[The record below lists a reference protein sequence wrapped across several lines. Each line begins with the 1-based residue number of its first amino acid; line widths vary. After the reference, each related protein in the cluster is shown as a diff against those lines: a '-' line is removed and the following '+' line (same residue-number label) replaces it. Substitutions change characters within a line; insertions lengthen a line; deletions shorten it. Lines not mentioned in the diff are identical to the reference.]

1 LLEEIVMVE
10 ERQGEVTMKG
20 NPLTLLGPRIEA
32 NEDAP
37 EFTALKDL
45 RTAVK
50 LSDTNGR
57 VRVLLSVP
65 SLDTPVCSLEAKRF
79 SQEAA
84 NLGSDIVVQVISVDT
99 PFAMTR
105 WCGAEGVDNIQ
116 TLSDFRDRDFGKK
129 YGVEIKDLGI
139 YARAA
144 FVVDKQGV
152 VVYSEYVPEVAQ
164 EPNYDGIL
172 DAARAAV

>member
-1 LLEEIVMVE
+1 MVE
-10 ERQGEVTMKG
+10 ERTGEVTMKG

-37 EFTALKDL
+37 DFTALKDL
-45 RTAVK
+45 MTPVRLGDSAGK
-50 LSDTNGR
+50 

-65 SLDTPVCSLEAKRF
+65 SLDTPVCSMEAKRF
-79 SQEAA
+79 NDEAA
-84 NLGSDIVVQVISVDT
+84 SLGQDVLVQVISVDT
-99 PFAMTR
+99 PFAMSR
-105 WCGAEGVDNIQ
+105 WCGAEGVSNIQ

-144 FVVDKQGV
+144 FVVDRQGV

-164 EPNYDGIL
+164 EPNYDAIL
-172 DAARAAV
+172 DAARAAA